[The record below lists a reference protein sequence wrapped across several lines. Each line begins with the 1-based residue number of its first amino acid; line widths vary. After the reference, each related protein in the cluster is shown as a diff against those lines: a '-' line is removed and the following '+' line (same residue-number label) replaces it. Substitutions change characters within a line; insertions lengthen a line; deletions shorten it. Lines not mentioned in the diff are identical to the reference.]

1 MTEAQT
7 LPSAAPTSRLT
18 YSVEMVH
25 RMRMLIDEEIRQVK
39 AKADLRIAE
48 LEQAMRDI
56 EARQVP
62 LPTFHSLPPSG
73 SQGYPDWPA
82 GRIPYADAPDQRDS
96 DAEPR
101 TLKGFTKSLDTRDWV
116 RG

>member
-1 MTEAQT
+1 MTEAQA
-7 LPSAAPTSRLT
+7 LPDVAPTSRLA

-62 LPTFHSLPPSG
+62 RPTFHPLLPPG
-73 SQGYPDWPA
+73 RQGYPDTPA
-82 GRIPYADAPDQRDS
+82 DRDPYAYAPDLHDS

-101 TLKGFTKSLDTRDWV
+101 TLRGFTKGLDARDWV